1 MVRSQRAVR
10 GWSRRGAGGDS
21 EPASEDRLVRVTG
34 RNSES
39 APVPQG
45 PIVRLRTDLE
55 EVFLC
60 QAPRPRWATRSGR
73 DQFGLWAEFTVPSKD
88 ADDVSQRLRWI
99 PPGRFLMGSPESEKG
114 HYGDEG
120 PQHEATV
127 AKGFWLFDTPCT
139 QALWKAVM
147 GDNPGGFKGD
157 RRPVEWVNW
166 HEASE
171 FVAKLSKVA
180 GLPLQLPSETQWEY
194 ACRAGSD
201 AATYAGDFDPGDP
214 ATQQEL
220 QQIAWYDE
228 NAGGET
234 QNVGELRPN
243 PWGLYDMLGNVFEWC
258 RDTWCDRYDQARN
271 KDDSSAVRVIRGG
284 CWVNPRGTCG
294 RRTGMATPL
303 GSVAT
308 TWAFAAPVQ
317 G

>member
-1 MVRSQRAVR
+1 
-10 GWSRRGAGGDS
+10 
-21 EPASEDRLVRVTG
+21 
-34 RNSES
+34 
-39 APVPQG
+39 
-45 PIVRLRTDLE
+45 
-55 EVFLC
+55 VFLC